1 MPQALRPV
9 HLRHGE
15 YPAAN
20 AVVHHGRLVS
30 DPARRP
36 LLATSLM
43 LCATVSFVFMQ
54 AVVKDARESGVDP
67 NAVMF
72 FRTAPGLPFL
82 WWVLHKRG
90 ERLAPDRPGNLFVRS
105 LFGSVA
111 MATNFTAMRYMSL
124 GQFSTLQLSQPVF
137 VALIAPLLLKERVR
151 PATWLAMALAG
162 SGALV
167 MLLPESRQGS
177 NMTAWAASLGV
188 TSALASAFAMIW
200 VRKATETDPAERV
213 VFYFAAWVS
222 LVSLLIGLSR
232 GSFTHFLAAASPPH
246 LLLWTVGMAGF
257 GTLGQV
263 LMTRAYIHGE
273 ATLVALVGYSGV
285 LFSMLLDFAL
295 FSVSPAD
302 TALLGA
308 GLMIAAAI
316 MIVRK

>member
-1 MPQALRPV
+1 
-9 HLRHGE
+9 
-15 YPAAN
+15 
-20 AVVHHGRLVS
+20 
-30 DPARRP
+30 
-36 LLATSLM
+36 M
-43 LCATVSFVFMQ
+43 LCATVSFVAMQ
-54 AVVKDARESGVDP
+54 AVVKDAREHGLDP

-151 PATWLAMALAG
+151 AGTWLAMALAG
-162 SGALV
+162 GGASV
-167 MLLPESRQGS
+167 LLAPASEGHAL
-177 NMTAWAASLGV
+177 TLWAAALGIA
-188 TSALASAFAMIW
+188 SALASAFAMIW

-222 LVSLLIGLSR
+222 IVSLAIGISR
-232 GSFTHFLAAASPPH
+232 GSFTTFIEAAAPAR
-246 LLLWTVGMAGF
+246 LVLWTVGMASF

-285 LFSMLLDFAL
+285 LFSMLLDFTL
-295 FSVSPAD
+295 FAIAPAE
-302 TALLGA
+302 TAFWGA

-316 MIVRK
+316 IIVRK

>member
-1 MPQALRPV
+1 
-9 HLRHGE
+9 
-15 YPAAN
+15 
-20 AVVHHGRLVS
+20 
-30 DPARRP
+30 
-36 LLATSLM
+36 M
-43 LCATVSFVFMQ
+43 LCATIAFVAMQ
-54 AVVKDARESGVDP
+54 AVVKDARVHGLDP

-162 SGALV
+162 SGAMVLLV
-167 MLLPESRQGS
+167 PESKGQAL
-177 NMTAWAASLGV
+177 TAWAAALGI

-222 LVSLLIGLSR
+222 IVSLTIGLAR
-232 GSFTHFLAAASPPH
+232 GSFTSFIEATTASQ
-246 LLLWTVGMAGF
+246 LMLWTVGMAGF

-285 LFSMLLDFAL
+285 LFSMLLDSAL
-295 FSVSPAD
+295 FNIAPAE
-302 TALLGA
+302 TAFWGA

-316 MIVRK
+316 IIVRK